1 VTAAS
6 APPRSAIRPSLEEVR
21 VLARDHDLVPVVS
34 ELLADC
40 DTPVSAFLR
49 LQAREGAFL
58 LESVEGGERL
68 ARYSFLGGEPLLTI
82 TLDGGVAVIRDE
94 NGERSEPY
102 TDPLAVV
109 ERETERRRVAAVA
122 GLDAPFL
129 GGAIGF
135 LAYEAARCFERLPLP
150 AKDPLGVPHGW
161 FGVVD
166 TLIVFDHVMHRMLLV
181 THARIRD
188 GAGGAGE
195 TADGADVDAAYA
207 AAVARLED
215 LRERLRRP
223 LPPPAPVEPDEGVEH
238 AAPADLDSVSSLS
251 RADFM
256 HAVERCREYIL
267 AGDIFQVQIS
277 RRFALPLR
285 AGAFDV
291 YRALRSVN
299 PSPYMFFLDTPAGA
313 VVAASPEMLVRVT
326 GRHVDYHPIAGTR
339 KRGRTPERDAE
350 LEQELRASEKERAE
364 HLMLVDLGRNDVGR
378 VCSTGS
384 VRVRELMSVERYSHV
399 MHLVSHIEGELA
411 AGLRAGDAL
420 RAAFPAG
427 TVTGA
432 PKIRAMEIIAELE
445 PECRGVYSG
454 AAGYLDF
461 RGNLDTA
468 IALRTLLVR
477 DGVAYLQ
484 AAAGIVADSTPQE
497 EALEIDNKIAA
508 PLAAVERANAGL
520 S

>member
-1 VTAAS
+1 VTSTS
-6 APPRSAIRPSLEEVR
+6 APPRSAIRPSLDEVR
-21 VLARDHDLVPVVS
+21 ALARDHDLVPVVS

-49 LQAREGAFL
+49 LRFGEGAFL

-82 TLDGGVAVIRDE
+82 TLDAGVAVIRDE
-94 NGERSEPY
+94 NGERSEAY

-109 ERETERRRVAAVA
+109 ENETRRRSVAPLQGVEAR
-122 GLDAPFL
+122 FL

-135 LAYEAARCFERLPLP
+135 LAYEAATCFERLPVP
-150 AKDPLGVPHGW
+150 PSDPLRVPHGW
-161 FGVVD
+161 FGLVD
-166 TLIVFDHVMHRMLLV
+166 TLIVFDHVAHRMLLV
-181 THARIRD
+181 THART
-188 GAGGAGE
+188 AG
-195 TADGADVDAAYA
+195 GADVDAAYG
-207 AAVARLED
+207 AAVARLES

-223 LPPPAPVEPDEGVEH
+223 IQTPPAVAPSDDEVERYRV
-238 AAPADLDSVSSLS
+238 PADLDAVASMS
-251 RADFM
+251 RAEFKA
-256 HAVERCREYIL
+256 AVERCREYIL
-267 AGDIFQVQIS
+267 AGDIFQVQVS

-285 AGAFDV
+285 APAFDV

-350 LEQELRASEKERAE
+350 LEEEMRTSEKERAE
-364 HLMLVDLGRNDVGR
+364 HLMLVDLGRNDLGR
-378 VCSTGS
+378 VCTTGT
-384 VRVRELMSVERYSHV
+384 VRVRELMAVERYSHV
-399 MHLVSHIEGELA
+399 MHLVSHIDGELA
-411 AGLRAGDAL
+411 DGLAAADAL
-420 RAAFPAG
+420 RATFPAG

-432 PKIRAMEIIAELE
+432 PKIRAMEVIAELE
-445 PECRGVYSG
+445 PEQRGVYSG

-477 DGVAYLQ
+477 DGVAYAQ
-484 AAAGIVADSTPQE
+484 AAAGIVADSTPDE

-508 PLAAVERANAGL
+508 PLLAVERANAGL
-520 S
+520 E